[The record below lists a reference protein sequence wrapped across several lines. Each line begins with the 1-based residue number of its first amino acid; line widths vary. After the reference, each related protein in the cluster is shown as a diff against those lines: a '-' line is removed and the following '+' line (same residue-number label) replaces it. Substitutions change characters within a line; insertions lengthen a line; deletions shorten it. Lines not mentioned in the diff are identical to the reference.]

1 MFFLLQILF
10 SFLSVGW
17 GFISDIDIESERL
30 RSIGYQR
37 FAIWSMHRL
46 INLRTYYG
54 TLSYLPAKNQ
64 NNISTIKYAPPPSS
78 TTAAAPT
85 PNHYHR
91 RPKYQQQ
98 QSMSSLRQSMS
109 YNGGLSAE
117 CCDCRGLG
125 DCDACDS
132 TFNEILTLETTAST
146 DAFNNNNNSN
156 NNNFKSN
163 SDNHNGYKLNGVPYA
178 SPFRP
183 RMDSWHSVH
192 SKKSTYF
199 STSESV
205 YHSVDGEIDGVGGG
219 GGDLSMSNYGSQII
233 YDERNPIEQ
242 RGSHQ
247 IYGPASKLPALT
259 APVPS
264 DWTIETG
271 EFIMVHAAYQSFI
284 ASDCN
289 FAPLSQ
295 LNDGIIWMLVIRA
308 GASRQEIFKFLI
320 GMSSGTHIPSVP
332 NQHIEMIP
340 VTAFR
345 IEPMATAN
353 GQGHF
358 TVDGER
364 IEYGP
369 IQAEIFSGLSKV
381 LVPKAQQ

>member
-1 MFFLLQILF
+1 M
-10 SFLSVGW
+10 SVGW

-64 NNISTIKYAPPPSS
+64 NAINNVKCAPTTTTS
-78 TTAAAPT
+78 TTAAAAAAVVTANP
-85 PNHYHR
+85 HYQR
-91 RPKYQQQ
+91 RPKQQQ
-98 QSMSSLRQSMS
+98 QQQQPMNTLRQSMS
-109 YNGGLSAE
+109 YNVGLSD
-117 CCDCRGLG
+117 CCDCRGIG
-125 DCDACDS
+125 DCEICDS
-132 TFNEILTLETTAST
+132 TFNDILTLETNAST
-146 DAFNNNNNSN
+146 DAFNNNNKHHSNYNNSN
-156 NNNFKSN
+156 GHSYKM
-163 SDNHNGYKLNGVPYA
+163 NGTAAHTPQ
-178 SPFRP
+178 FRP
-183 RMDSWHSVH
+183 RMDSWHSAH

-199 STSESV
+199 STTESV
-205 YHSVDGEIDGVGGG
+205 YHSVG
-219 GGDLSMSNYGSQII
+219 GGDNGGDQISDYGSEIDD
-233 YDERNPIEQ
+233 DER
-242 RGSHQ
+242 GTHQ

-271 EFIMVHAAYQSFI
+271 EFIMVHAAYQSYI

-308 GASRQEIFKFLI
+308 GATRQEIFKFLI
-320 GMSSGTHIPSVP
+320 GLSSGTHIPSVP

-345 IEPMATAN
+345 IEPMATAG

-369 IQAEIFSGLSKV
+369 IQAEIFSGLSNV
-381 LVPKAQQ
+381 LVPKSQQ